1 MGCVLSC
8 VSKSI
13 RAICAPFRYYSVAI
27 KDLSSALHFAELI
40 ETAPKGSIR
49 VSHLYFSNDTV
60 PRQHDYIVNPQNED
74 LTAVTQSGMRRF
86 LSKLLL
92 KKYKRI
98 TFKKKESIL
107 QRRDIVAEALQGATG
122 HTLTIDVIHRILIK
136 VTESL
141 LSLSITHRH
150 RFHWLVE
157 SLKIPVLPNL
167 KELSI
172 SVRVRGCNCNNIDNL
187 LHVFS
192 SLPALE
198 RFDLS
203 GMHRFDTPNDIIL
216 NSAHRFPQLT
226 HICLPIMWNI
236 NTESVAKSI
245 ARALR
250 ELDSKDG
257 QSSRLPCENGEIR
270 ERTSA
275 PMQLFVQ
282 LDPSW
287 NINDHGWR
295 FAEDIPSA
303 HENRAACLESLKEC
317 AAQHPGRLR
326 IHERSRYKDTA
337 FDEQEQNWMDRASGG
352 AGCWAVDSG
361 ALMRREGPCVLG
373 TI

>member
-1 MGCVLSC
+1 
-8 VSKSI
+8 
-13 RAICAPFRYYSVAI
+13 
-27 KDLSSALHFAELI
+27 
-40 ETAPKGSIR
+40 
-49 VSHLYFSNDTV
+49 
-60 PRQHDYIVNPQNED
+60 
-74 LTAVTQSGMRRF
+74 
-86 LSKLLL
+86 
-92 KKYKRI
+92 
-98 TFKKKESIL
+98 
-107 QRRDIVAEALQGATG
+107 
-122 HTLTIDVIHRILIK
+122 
-136 VTESL
+136 
-141 LSLSITHRH
+141 
-150 RFHWLVE
+150 
-157 SLKIPVLPNL
+157 
-167 KELSI
+167 
-172 SVRVRGCNCNNIDNL
+172 
-187 LHVFS
+187 
-192 SLPALE
+192 
-198 RFDLS
+198 
-203 GMHRFDTPNDIIL
+203 
-216 NSAHRFPQLT
+216 
-226 HICLPIMWNI
+226 MWNI

-361 ALMRREGPCVLG
+361 ALMRWEGPCVLG